1 MIQPPW
7 FRNGII
13 INKGHDLAC
22 GLRDTAITSCRDIWL
37 IKRDRFNGSGKWQ
50 IARGLQTGL
59 IGDHDNLVSRIGQA
73 RYSSQAQRQSSR
85 PLPTDDDDADLG
97 LYHSMPIST
106 IMVSRRATSS
116 GLFNSQN

>member
-22 GLRDTAITSCRDIWL
+22 GLRDTAIAGCRDIRL
-37 IKRDRFNGSGKWQ
+37 VKGNRFYEPGKRQTAYSLK
-50 IARGLQTGL
+50 TGL

-97 LYHSMPIST
+97 LCHSMPIST